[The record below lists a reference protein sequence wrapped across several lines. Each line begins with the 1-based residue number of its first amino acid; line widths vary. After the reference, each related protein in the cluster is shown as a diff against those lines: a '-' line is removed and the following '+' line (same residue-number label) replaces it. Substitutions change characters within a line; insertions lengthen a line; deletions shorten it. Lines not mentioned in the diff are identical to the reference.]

1 MTRQTSRPQ
10 GRALREGLR
19 ERWRPIHPGEAFQR
33 RTPMT
38 RRLIAQALHYEQTRD
53 AQRLAARLA
62 EGAFPAEGAEMKA
75 KAQLNALYSDLPTR
89 FAAQAAV
96 GHTAYLEYRGRTR
109 EDFAPAAIDP
119 ARVERLVTLLQVVS
133 VEETKAFG
141 LILAACSEA
150 VATRISLH
158 ALARESGLGAV
169 EHYRVYLAAQAKLPP
184 TSITDVIRMAV
195 VLGDLLGPLLEAAI
209 RETHPLLV
217 GPLAA
222 ATAVS
227 RLLEA
232 QLEATAEDE
241 LTTRARDWV
250 EAMVVAI
257 APFALNAIPAPPR
270 ARESRDPVAAAVARR
285 TQDLPRNAGPGSP
298 APEPAPRGE
307 DVLPQMSL
315 APLDEPPAPV
325 LLPETPEGA
334 ARRIDEVLEEVA
346 ESLPG
351 GERSGPAAL
360 RSLKDEIDAVL
371 HGANEETPLKKDP
384 RPDRVQEQACAHP
397 FQQGEL
403 QGNPEGV
410 TLVEDILHGS
420 NPEQKALVRHEVLVP
435 PDDASAWHALR
446 RETAP
451 LARHLR
457 RLLYPSLVTRLERV
471 RHRASGA
478 PDPRRLALYPFSDTI
493 YQQHRQER
501 VPAPSN
507 IPRCVVLL
515 ACDGSGSMGEPE
527 IRVLK
532 LLTCAFM
539 ESLVGVRGVQ
549 LLAGAYNDNSEQGRF
564 CREPTVRWL
573 HHPRLTPGR
582 TPLEA
587 GRAIAAFPDK
597 GSGRNHD
604 TISLSY
610 MLDEAI
616 GLARGGT
623 CYLVNLTDTRFNSP
637 DRARTGQ
644 SVMEDFLREAKA
656 LDDIDLD
663 YTLVGIGVDED
674 YQLAGADAVLAVPS
688 IKLGDTAALVDRVA
702 RYVTDS
708 VAARRAGIED
718 GRDR

>member
-1 MTRQTSRPQ
+1 MTRQPIRPQ

-19 ERWRPIHPGEAFQR
+19 ERWRPIHPGEAFQH
-33 RTPMT
+33 RTPLT

-62 EGAFPAEGAEMKA
+62 DGAFPAEGTPLKSA
-75 KAQLNALYSDLPTR
+75 AQLNALYSDLPTR

-96 GHTAYLEYRGRTR
+96 GHTAYLEYRSRTQ
-109 EDFAPAAIDP
+109 EAFAPTANAP
-119 ARVERLVTLLQVVS
+119 ERLERLVTLLQVHSPAEHKVYE
-133 VEETKAFG
+133 V
-141 LILAACSEA
+141 ILSACSEA
-150 VATRISLH
+150 VATRLSLH
-158 ALARESGLGAV
+158 ALARETGLGAV

-195 VLGDLLGPLLEAAI
+195 VLGDLLGPLLEATI

-227 RLLEA
+227 RLMEA
-232 QLEATAEDE
+232 QLESTAEDE
-241 LTTRARDWV
+241 LTIRARDWV

-257 APFALNAIPAPPR
+257 APFALNAIPTPPR
-270 ARESRDPVAAAVARR
+270 PRDPREVIAEARARR
-285 TQDLPRNAGPGSP
+285 TRSAARDAAPEFPP
-298 APEPAPRGE
+298 PEPAPGNE
-307 DVLPQMSL
+307 DMLPQTPL

-334 ARRIDEVLEEVA
+334 SRRIEELIEEAVEA
-346 ESLPG
+346 LRGQEEG
-351 GERSGPAAL
+351 APAAL
-360 RSLKDEIDAVL
+360 RSLKKEIDEVL
-371 HGANEETPLKKDP
+371 HGANEETPLKQDP
-384 RPDRVQEQACAHP
+384 RPDRVQEQACARP
-397 FQQGEL
+397 FQEGEI
-403 QGNPEGV
+403 QGNPEGF
-410 TLVEDILHGS
+410 TLVEDLLWGDK
-420 NPEQKALVRHEVLVP
+420 PMAKAMVRHEVLVP
-435 PDDASAWHALR
+435 PEDTSAWHALR

-451 LARHLR
+451 LARQLR
-457 RLLYPSLVTRLERV
+457 RLLYPSLVTHLERV
-471 RHRASGA
+471 RYRASGA
-478 PDPRRLALYPFSDTI
+478 PDPRRLALFPFSDTI

-539 ESLVGVRGVQ
+539 ESLVGVRGVH
-549 LLAGAYNDNSEQGRF
+549 LLAGAYNDNSDRGRF
-564 CREPTVRWL
+564 NREPMVRWL
-573 HHPRLTPGR
+573 HHPKLTPGR

-597 GSGRNHD
+597 GTGRNHD
-604 TISLSY
+604 TVSLSY

-637 DRARTGQ
+637 DRSRSGQ
-644 SVMEDFLREAKA
+644 DVMEDFLREAKA
-656 LDDIDLD
+656 QGEIDLD
-663 YTLVGIGVDED
+663 YTLVGIGADED
-674 YQLAGADAVLAVPS
+674 YRLDGADAVLTVPP
-688 IKLGDTAALVDRVA
+688 LELADTATLVDRVA
-702 RYVTDS
+702 RYVTES
-708 VAARRAGIED
+708 VAARRAGLE
-718 GRDR
+718 